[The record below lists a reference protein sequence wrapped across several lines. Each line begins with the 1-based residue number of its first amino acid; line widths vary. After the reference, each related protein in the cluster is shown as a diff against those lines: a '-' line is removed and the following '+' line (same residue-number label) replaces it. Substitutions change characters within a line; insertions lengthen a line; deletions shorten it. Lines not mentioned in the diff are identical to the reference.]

1 MDGGSI
7 ERMLREH
14 TGDIVLCVDAAGKI
28 TFWNDGAER
37 LLGFPRS
44 EALGASLDLIVP
56 AHLRD
61 RHWAGFN
68 NVIGSGTSPSPAW
81 VRTPVLHADGTTTRM
96 AITVV
101 LLKDAERSS
110 GMMAILSPL

>member
-1 MDGGSI
+1 
-7 ERMLREH
+7 
-14 TGDIVLCVDAAGKI
+14 
-28 TFWNDGAER
+28 
-37 LLGFPRS
+37 
-44 EALGASLDLIVP
+44 
-56 AHLRD
+56 
-61 RHWAGFN
+61 
-68 NVIGSGTSPSPAW
+68 